1 MVKRWSNIS
10 WLVFF
15 AALALLPLAVP
26 IPYYLHLV
34 ITIAI
39 YAIVLLGM
47 DLLVGYTGQVSLG
60 HAAFFGIGAYTCGL
74 LMMKAQI
81 PFSIALVA
89 SMVVAAAFGLLLSTA
104 ALRVTGPY
112 LAMVTLAFGTIVQIL
127 INEMSWLTMGP
138 VGLPVNKPS
147 VGAHKLT
154 TFWYYYIVIWV
165 LLLTV
170 VCASRW
176 ATSYLGRAFEAL
188 RDSPIATECMGI
200 SVTRYKSYAFSIS
213 AAMAGLGGALYAVSE
228 EYTSPNTYSFELSI
242 LFLLGVIF
250 GGRKSRAGA
259 MIGATVVVMLPTL
272 LDSITTFR
280 WLAAC
285 AVWIALMLAL
295 YRARNTGVRSALSAL
310 PPIVATAGL
319 LIFSFYV
326 ENLNEHRLTVFG
338 LLILLVVF
346 YLPDGV
352 MGIVRWVHP
361 VSAQNSLASRV
372 ESPTRDVLSRPKP
385 LALQIQNITMRF
397 GGLTALNDVSIHI
410 APGSIHGLIGPNG
423 SGKSTMMNVLTG
435 VYVPTA
441 GEVKLDSIDIHGKH
455 PSAIATAGIART
467 FQNVQLF
474 WEVTALENVMVGLHR
489 EFSTGLLSLA
499 LNTSKSRS
507 HELNAQQHAM
517 ALLNLVGL
525 GDAAHIY
532 ARDLAYGKQRLL
544 EIARALA
551 LSPSV
556 LLLDEPAAGLTAP
569 DIAALTAV
577 LRVIKSHGLTI
588 VLIEHH
594 VDMVMKLCDK
604 VTVLDFGEKIAE
616 GLAVDVRNNPKV
628 IAAYLGASA

>member
-1 MVKRWSNIS
+1 MKSRFNIS
-10 WLVFF
+10 WLAFF
-15 AALALLPLAVP
+15 AALAVLPLAVP
-26 IPYYLHLV
+26 LPYYLHLV
-34 ITIAI
+34 IIIAI

-74 LMMKAQI
+74 LMMKLHV
-81 PFSIALVA
+81 PFPVA
-89 SMVVAAAFGLLLSTA
+89 VVAAIAIAAVFGLLLAAA

-138 VGLPVNKPS
+138 VGLSVDKPL
-147 VGAHKLT
+147 VLGKKLT
-154 TFWYYYIVIWV
+154 TFWYYYIVLA
-165 LLLTV
+165 LLMLAV
-170 VCASRW
+170 VCTSRW
-176 ATSYLGRAFEAL
+176 AKSYLGRAFEAL

-200 SVTRYKSYAFSIS
+200 SVARFKAYAFAIS
-213 AAMAGLGGALYAVSE
+213 AALAGLGGALYAVSE

-259 MIGATVVVMLPTL
+259 IIGATVIVMLPTL
-272 LDSITTFR
+272 LDSVTTFR
-280 WLAAC
+280 WLAIVGFLVATG
-285 AVWIALMLAL
+285 LAL
-295 YRARNTGVRSALSAL
+295 YRGLCIGRRSALSAL
-310 PPIVATAGL
+310 PPVVVTAGML
-319 LIFSFYV
+319 LFSFYV

-352 MGIVRWVHP
+352 MGLVRWLNIAP
-361 VSAQNSLASRV
+361 TKTVSGKQI
-372 ESPTRDVLSRPKP
+372 ESVSRDVLARPKP
-385 LALQIQNITMRF
+385 LPLKIQQITMRF
-397 GGLTALNDVSIHI
+397 GGLTALREVSINI
-410 APGSIHGLIGPNG
+410 EPGTIHGLIGPNG

-435 VYVPTA
+435 VYAPTG
-441 GEVKLDSIDIHGKH
+441 GEVKLASENIHGKH
-455 PSAIATAGIART
+455 PSDIAKAGIART

-474 WEVTALENVMVGLHR
+474 WEVTALDNVMVGLHR
-489 EFSTGLLSLA
+489 EFNGGLLSLA
-499 LNTSKSRS
+499 LGTYSSRMQ
-507 HELNAQQHAM
+507 EADAKAHAL
-517 ALLNLVGL
+517 ALLKLVGL
-525 GDAAHIY
+525 QDAADIE
-532 ARDLAYGKQRLL
+532 ARDLPYGKQRLL

-569 DIAALTAV
+569 DVAALIEV
-577 LRVIKSHGLTI
+577 LRVIRSHGLTM

-594 VDMVMKLCDK
+594 VDMVMQLCDK

-616 GLAVDVRNNPKV
+616 GPAVEVRNDPKV
-628 IAAYLGASA
+628 IAAYLGAAA